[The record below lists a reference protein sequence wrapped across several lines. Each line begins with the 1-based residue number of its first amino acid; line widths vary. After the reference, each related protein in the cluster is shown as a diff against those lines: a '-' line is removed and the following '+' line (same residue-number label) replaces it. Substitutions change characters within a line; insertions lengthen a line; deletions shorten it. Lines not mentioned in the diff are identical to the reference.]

1 MVKQPSD
8 HSGSEFLMSSEDFP
22 ALPGAPGNSF
32 VFSDPSGHM
41 LDSVKMNSTGLT
53 PEQELAKSA
62 QARKGIQTS
71 PDGML
76 TSVNNDIP
84 NMNHYTENIIGTTLN
99 LK

>member
-71 PDGML
+71 PDGKL
-76 TSVNNDIP
+76 T
-84 NMNHYTENIIGTTLN
+84 T
-99 LK
+99 